1 LIEKTTNVTVTNEIP
16 ALRVQLWIIMIFQL
30 DTWAISIFTM
40 INAQITLR

>member
-30 DTWAISIFTM
+30 DTWAISFRNCTDFYDD
-40 INAQITLR
+40 